1 MKILLTGFEPFGG
14 ETMNPSYEAV
24 RRLPDTLAGAQ
35 LLKLELPVT
44 FAGCGPALE
53 QAVSVW
59 RPDAVLC
66 VGQAGGRA
74 AVTVERVAI
83 NLADA
88 RIPDNAGAQPADVP
102 VLPGGP
108 AAYFATIP
116 VKAVV
121 RQVRAAG
128 IPCELSYTAG
138 TYVCNALL
146 YHALSLAAGLGKAGP
161 APLVGFI
168 HLPYAGQQLAGKPAG
183 TPALPLETM
192 TRALECAAL
201 AVLDALRGEGEQQ
214 PAADGSMGTLC

>member
-14 ETMNPSYEAV
+14 EAMNPSYEAV

-35 LLKLELPVT
+35 LLKLQLPVA
-44 FAGCGPALE
+44 FAGCRPALRKALE
-53 QAVSVW
+53 AWQ
-59 RPDAVLC
+59 PDAVLC

-88 RIPDNAGAQPADVP
+88 RIPDNARAQPVDVP

-108 AAYFATIP
+108 AAYFASIP

-121 RQVRAAG
+121 LRVRAAG

-146 YHALSLAAGLGKAGP
+146 YHALSLAAGQKQDGP
-161 APLVGFI
+161 VPLAGFI
-168 HLPYAGQQLAGKPAG
+168 HLPYAEEQLAGKPAG
-183 TPALPLETM
+183 TPALPLERM
-192 TRALECAAL
+192 TRALECAVL
-201 AVLDALRGEGEQQ
+201 AVLDELQGMGERQ
-214 PAADGSMGTLC
+214 PETDASMGTIC

>member
-14 ETMNPSYEAV
+14 EAMNPSYEAV
-24 RRLPDTLAGAQ
+24 RQLPDTLAGAQ
-35 LLKLELPVT
+35 LLKSQLPVT
-44 FAGCGPALE
+44 FAGCRPALE
-53 QAVSVW
+53 KAVHTW
-59 RPDAVLC
+59 HPDAVLC

-88 RIPDNAGAQPADVP
+88 RIPDNAGAQPADAP

-121 RQVRAAG
+121 RRVRAAG
-128 IPCELSYTAG
+128 IPCGLSYTAG

-146 YHALSLAAGLGKAGP
+146 YHALSLAAGQEQGGP
-161 APLVGFI
+161 APLAGFI
-168 HLPYAGQQLAGKPAG
+168 HLPYAEEQLAGKPAG

-192 TRALECAAL
+192 TRALECAVL
-201 AVLDALRGEGEQQ
+201 AVLDHLRGAGERQ
-214 PAADGSMGTLC
+214 PDMDGSMGTLC